1 VIPSPAFPT
10 TEAVTIMFVFGVVI
24 AIGILRSFGGAFCG
38 CGTPDER
45 YSLANAMPASFLAN
59 AMPASF
65 LSVLNLALFRHLV
78 MSHVALLLYAFPS
91 TVAKSHSSKAVH

>member
-24 AIGILRSFGGAFCG
+24 AIRILRSFGGACCG

-45 YSLANAMPASFLAN
+45 YSLANAMPV
-59 AMPASF
+59 SF